1 MFEVKG
7 CIISCFCSKKS
18 RDSLNLKMSAL
29 FQIASEMTDAQQKS
43 NETVAEVDG
52 LQMKLK
58 NLQTRF
64 LKNERDAREVSEEAA
79 TISTEARR
87 AQERASE
94 LQSAYKNAEELLKRR
109 SSTARESQEKVS
121 GLLKKASELSLG
133 TMSKLKELKGELS

>member
-1 MFEVKG
+1 
-7 CIISCFCSKKS
+7 
-18 RDSLNLKMSAL
+18 MSAL

-79 TISTEARR
+79 TISTEAKR

>member
-1 MFEVKG
+1 
-7 CIISCFCSKKS
+7 
-18 RDSLNLKMSAL
+18 L
-29 FQIASEMTDAQQKS
+29 QIASEMTDAQQKS

-58 NLQTRF
+58 HLQTRF
-64 LKNERDAREVSEEAA
+64 LKNERDAREVSEEAS
-79 TISTEARR
+79 TISGEARR

-133 TMSKLKELKGELS
+133 TMSKLKELKGEPCSNCFTCINC

>member
-1 MFEVKG
+1 
-7 CIISCFCSKKS
+7 
-18 RDSLNLKMSAL
+18 
-29 FQIASEMTDAQQKS
+29 MTDAQQKS

-52 LQMKLK
+52 LQNKLK
-58 NLQTRF
+58 HLQTRF
-64 LKNERDAREVSEEAA
+64 LKNERDAREVSEEASM
-79 TISTEARR
+79 ISGEARR

-133 TMSKLKELKGELS
+133 TMAKLKELKGEHNSNFCTFNN